1 MLEGYGRRNMRLV
14 KVSLSVA
21 RGAGWRDALRAMATP
36 TKGSSRNPMTKVA
49 RHLVSQ
55 NKNRLQVWAHHLALS
70 AADT

>member
-1 MLEGYGRRNMRLV
+1 
-14 KVSLSVA
+14 
-21 RGAGWRDALRAMATP
+21 MATP